1 MSRRIFLRTLLAII
15 VAVFGLLSLS
25 GDLYAQG
32 RSDEA
37 FDRVAEVQ
45 DRHTDALMARPGVVG
60 TAIGLGQGARPVLLV
75 LLQYGGV
82 PGIPENLEAV
92 PVRVMVTGT
101 IYARGDMTSKY
112 RPAPIGASTGHPDI
126 TAGTIGCRVTD
137 GTNVYA
143 LSNNHVYANENRA
156 NIGDN
161 VLQPGPYDG
170 GENPG
175 DAIGTLYDYEPINFR
190 GNARNKM
197 DAAIALSSTSELDN
211 ATLSDGYGVP
221 SKETIQPYVNLA
233 VQKYGRTTEL
243 TTGYV
248 SAVNATVRVRYDS
261 GQAVFSEQIVVEPGG
276 FSQGGDSGSLIVT
289 YDPDNAN
296 EKKPVGLLFAGSST
310 HTIANP
316 IDLVLDRFGVTI
328 DDGSGGG
335 TNSPPVADFT
345 YTTSDLTANFTD
357 QSDDLDGTIVS
368 WSWAFGDDAT
378 STEQNPSHPY
388 AADGTYTVT
397 LTVTDNDGA
406 TDSVSED
413 VAVSSGGGSGGT
425 MHVSAIDMDYS
436 TAGPNRFIYTWVTI
450 VDESG
455 PVSDATVYLKTTLPD
470 STVSVS
476 GLTGSDGTVTFKLK
490 SRQSGTYT
498 SEVTDVTHA
507 SLTYDSSLNV
517 ETSDTLVVP

>member
-1 MSRRIFLRTLLAII
+1 
-15 VAVFGLLSLS
+15 
-25 GDLYAQG
+25 
-32 RSDEA
+32 
-37 FDRVAEVQ
+37 
-45 DRHTDALMARPGVVG
+45 
-60 TAIGLGQGARPVLLV
+60 
-75 LLQYGGV
+75 
-82 PGIPENLEAV
+82 
-92 PVRVMVTGT
+92 
-101 IYARGDMTSKY
+101 
-112 RPAPIGASTGHPDI
+112 
-126 TAGTIGCRVTD
+126 
-137 GTNVYA
+137 
-143 LSNNHVYANENRA
+143 
-156 NIGDN
+156 
-161 VLQPGPYDG
+161 
-170 GENPG
+170 
-175 DAIGTLYDYEPINFR
+175 
-190 GNARNKM
+190 
-197 DAAIALSSTSELDN
+197 
-211 ATLSDGYGVP
+211 
-221 SKETIQPYVNLA
+221 
-233 VQKYGRTTEL
+233 L

-357 QSDDLDGTIVS
+357 QSDDSDGTIVS

>member
-197 DAAIALSSTSELDN
+197 DAAIALSSTS
-211 ATLSDGYGVP
+211 
-221 SKETIQPYVNLA
+221 
-233 VQKYGRTTEL
+233 
-243 TTGYV
+243 
-248 SAVNATVRVRYDS
+248 
-261 GQAVFSEQIVVEPGG
+261 
-276 FSQGGDSGSLIVT
+276 
-289 YDPDNAN
+289 
-296 EKKPVGLLFAGSST
+296 
-310 HTIANP
+310 
-316 IDLVLDRFGVTI
+316 
-328 DDGSGGG
+328 
-335 TNSPPVADFT
+335 
-345 YTTSDLTANFTD
+345 
-357 QSDDLDGTIVS
+357 
-368 WSWAFGDDAT
+368 
-378 STEQNPSHPY
+378 
-388 AADGTYTVT
+388 
-397 LTVTDNDGA
+397 
-406 TDSVSED
+406 
-413 VAVSSGGGSGGT
+413 
-425 MHVSAIDMDYS
+425 
-436 TAGPNRFIYTWVTI
+436 
-450 VDESG
+450 
-455 PVSDATVYLKTTLPD
+455 
-470 STVSVS
+470 
-476 GLTGSDGTVTFKLK
+476 
-490 SRQSGTYT
+490 
-498 SEVTDVTHA
+498 
-507 SLTYDSSLNV
+507 
-517 ETSDTLVVP
+517 